1 MDTSALQSYDLVN
14 SYIPAAI
21 SLVLFAVFAWRGLNG
36 ANSAAFM
43 TLAPFG
49 AAFLAGVAHTRFM
62 LLLIVVDVVRLA
74 ITGKVQRP
82 TSIRPSGVPV
92 GTILFTLVVLAV
104 WIKIAV
110 DCAIGGMD
118 VYRTSSIMYA
128 MTRVWLP
135 LVHLYFALRSSGI
148 QKGAE
153 AFLIGI
159 MGYGGLVGL
168 SALAFSLVD
177 GSILNAFGGGSRLTL
192 FGEDTINS
200 ARGPYY
206 VVVVALVY
214 VISVGRRSLT
224 ARVACGSLIGAMSL
238 ILLLTGTRQFVVAGI
253 AFGVCVL
260 MTALKTTKDALTFAG
275 LVVVIG
281 LIGSTLWN
289 TTAIGERFSGDRL
302 EYEASSSRGAIWRDA
317 FATAYSRP
325 LTGAGFRLFGEET
338 AVFSQR
344 TGLVMLNRDS
354 AHGYLQEMFAEHG
367 MVLGTLGILGFL
379 LSAVVILVSGF
390 RFGLHGSVAI
400 GVSALGFA
408 LPEMATGT
416 IWRCYGMS
424 LVAALPF
431 LLGLSKFSSMKRI
444 DGIVAVTGSARL
456 GSTATSGKHLPS
468 ATARRA

>member
-1 MDTSALQSYDLVN
+1 MDTSAYTSLDLIY
-14 SYIPAAI
+14 SHIPAAV
-21 SLVLFAVFAWRGLNG
+21 SLVLFATFAWRGMNG

-49 AAFLAGVAHTRFM
+49 AAFLAGVAHTRLM

-74 ITGKVQRP
+74 IAGKAEASTGGRARGAP
-82 TSIRPSGVPV
+82 I
-92 GTILFTLVVLAV
+92 GTILFGMVVLAV
-104 WIKIAV
+104 WLKIGM

-118 VYRTSSIMYA
+118 GYRSTSLIYA
-128 MTRVWLP
+128 LTRVWLP

-148 QKGAE
+148 QKGSE
-153 AFLIGI
+153 AFLVGI
-159 MGYGGLVGL
+159 MAYGGLVGL

-177 GSILNAFGGGSRLTL
+177 GSILNVIGGGGRLTL

-214 VISVGRRSLT
+214 LMSGARKSLT
-224 ARVACGSLIGAMSL
+224 VRMACGSLIGAMAL

-253 AFGVCVL
+253 LFGACVVITG
-260 MTALKTTKDALTFAG
+260 MKNVKDALTFAG
-275 LVVVIG
+275 LVSVTGVIG
-281 LIGSTLWN
+281 SALWN

-317 FATAYSRP
+317 FAMAYSRP
-325 LTGAGFRLFGEET
+325 LTGAGFRLYGEEN
-338 AVFSQR
+338 AVFSER
-344 TGLVMLNRDS
+344 RGMVVFNRDS

-367 MVLGTLGILGFL
+367 IVLGTLGTLCFL
-379 LSAVVILVSGF
+379 LSGIVILVGAF
-390 RFGLHGSVAI
+390 RFGLTGSAAL
-400 GVSALGFA
+400 GLSALGFA

-424 LVAALPF
+424 LVAALP
-431 LLGLSKFSSMKRI
+431 LLVGVATLVPAGNTRGKGSCPVQSGRLEATGKRR
-444 DGIVAVTGSARL
+444 GTAVASQA
-456 GSTATSGKHLPS
+456 
-468 ATARRA
+468 